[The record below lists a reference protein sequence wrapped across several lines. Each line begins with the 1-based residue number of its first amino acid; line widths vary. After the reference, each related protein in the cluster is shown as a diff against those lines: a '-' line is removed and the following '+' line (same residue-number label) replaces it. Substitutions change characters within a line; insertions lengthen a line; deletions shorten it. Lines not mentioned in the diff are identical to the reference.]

1 MVFTAYVLCNL
12 RLFKLKTKGKQYKQ
26 NILLRNKYLYSWV
39 SLKSGFEQPDSGDY
53 VVLCIY

>member
-26 NILLRNKYLYSWV
+26 NILLRSYKN
-39 SLKSGFEQPDSGDY
+39 EINT
-53 VVLCIY
+53 CIPGLA